1 MKSLTLIF
9 AICWA
14 SILPAQQPQ
23 FIMPIWFEDAVGN
36 KDTIWVGGDP
46 SASSQ
51 NLNPQ
56 FGEVAIDSPFDSIF
70 EVRVVHGDD
79 QDWVTSKLIVE
90 HSDSPGQCYLPAHT
104 RIMLNAKY
112 PPVKISWDTT
122 LLSTNYP
129 CNINTFL
136 SPDSY
141 VFLLQY
147 WYEARIIYCMM
158 TRTSIDVDFDFP
170 EYPGIDPSELL
181 NHNFGVEGQG
191 IKNLPGLWFTGR
203 WDAPYCY
210 TLLPTIENKDDAEA
224 PVSITPNPVKN
235 IATIY
240 SSSYQT
246 IEEIKIYNA
255 AGQFLSTYKADDAH
269 YELSLNNYRPGL
281 YFIKVEFDNG
291 KSYCS
296 KIVKE

>member
-14 SILPAQQPQ
+14 SILSAQQPQ

-70 EVRVVHGDD
+70 EVRAVHDDD
-79 QDWVTSKLIVE
+79 QDWVTSKVIIE
-90 HSDSPGQCYLPAHT
+90 HHDSPGQCYLPHS
-104 RIMLNAKY
+104 RIMINSKNQ
-112 PPVKISWDTT
+112 PVKISWDTMQ
-122 LLSTNYP
+122 LITNYP

-136 SPDSY
+136 SPDVY
-141 VFLLQY
+141 IFVLQH

-158 TRTSIDVDFDFP
+158 TRSFIEVDFDYS

-191 IKNLPGLWFTGR
+191 IKNLPGLWFAGR